1 LLRRM
6 AELLV
11 IEEGLCLLCWY
22 VEDRGKT
29 HRRLVLL
36 EGKRSVYR
44 YTLHSS
50 LNRSPT
56 A

>member
-1 LLRRM
+1 M
-6 AELLV
+6 FVVLV
-11 IEEGLCLLCWY
+11 CG
-22 VEDRGKT
+22 RSRQT